1 MDNIVLSLL
10 VDNTSGVLSR
20 VSGLFSRRGYN
31 IDSVTVGVTENPAY
45 SRMTVA
51 VSGDNASLSQI
62 KKQLNKLEDVVEIVE
77 LEPGKSVCR
86 ELVLVKVRSD
96 KDTRQDIMSIANIFR
111 ANIVDVSK
119 GSMIIELTGATSKC
133 EAFLAL

>member
-119 GSMIIELTGATSKC
+119 GSASGLIMCIL
-133 EAFLAL
+133 FNY

>member
-119 GSMIIELTGATSKC
+119 GSMIIELTGATSK
-133 EAFLAL
+133 